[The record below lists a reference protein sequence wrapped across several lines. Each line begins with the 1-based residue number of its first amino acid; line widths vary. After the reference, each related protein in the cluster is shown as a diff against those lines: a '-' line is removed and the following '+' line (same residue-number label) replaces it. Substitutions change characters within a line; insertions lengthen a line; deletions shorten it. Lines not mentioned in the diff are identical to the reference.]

1 MKPEV
6 AQGMMFLLENAQVL
20 HKHYKDI
27 APKYRNKEHHHLIS
41 LESQFLPEVDQK
53 IEGAK
58 YSILGNR
65 IHLLQVRN
73 N

>member
-6 AQGMMFLLENAQVL
+6 AQGMMFLLENAHVL

-27 APKYRNKEHHHLIS
+27 ATKYRNKEHHHLIS

-53 IEGAK
+53 IEGGKIFYVGKQDSSAASK
-58 YSILGNR
+58 E
-65 IHLLQVRN
+65 
-73 N
+73 